1 MKRCFCSLLIFF
13 CWFNSFSQKFKTV
26 ELKPIVR
33 QGGVYYYDLK
43 RVHGGAYGLQI
54 PLQSLNDDEINRRYK
69 TFRTLRV
76 SESIVAAAPAFY
88 LISISRNQLINQ
100 TEFWTVFG
108 ASIGASLGLELVAHL
123 QIKKGIDR
131 YNTLVIGVSSQVVGP
146 SFTYRF

>member
-1 MKRCFCSLLIFF
+1 VKKYFVSLLLFF
-13 CWFNSFSQKFKTV
+13 CWFYGFSQKFKTI

-33 QGGVYYYDLK
+33 QGGMYYYDLK
-43 RVHGGAYGLQI
+43 KVHGGAYGLQI

-76 SESIVAAAPAFY
+76 FEGIVATVPAIY
-88 LISISRNQLINQ
+88 IVSISRNQIVNQ

-108 ASIGASLGLELVAHL
+108 VSIATSLGLELVAHL

-131 YNTLVIGVSSQVVGP
+131 YNTLVIGVSSQVIGP
-146 SFTYRF
+146 SLIYKF